1 MNDFDF
7 KYKPATSS
15 KPAIIL
21 RLLVSIFSEILQIKF
36 QSCSCSTA
44 FIILIYIAPPLKL
57 HNSVGVAFLTA
68 YQLRYT
74 LDILCCSDSLIPS
87 SADFF
92 RNRVRIVN
100 FVQEIFDKT
109 DRPILV
115 RKLFTNVYSAPS
127 LCWRTS
133 LIDALSSYVK
143 WRYTVFPIVFPVK
156 LGCFHLF
163 YPITKLFKIFA
174 RNLHM
179 LLRIDYISTC
189 VIHFKCTLLLE
200 DIISWHLGGR
210 LFLAHPVHSK
220 RKRRQRQTGRQTY
233 KMYNTENREQCRL
246 GLIIIGRRRQVSQ
259 IAQFCLETWPGFYTP
274 LDSMYTLYTL
284 YTPVCTGECCRHML

>member
-87 SADFF
+87 SADFL

-143 WRYTVFPIVFPVK
+143 
-156 LGCFHLF
+156 
-163 YPITKLFKIFA
+163 
-174 RNLHM
+174 
-179 LLRIDYISTC
+179 
-189 VIHFKCTLLLE
+189 
-200 DIISWHLGGR
+200 
-210 LFLAHPVHSK
+210 
-220 RKRRQRQTGRQTY
+220 
-233 KMYNTENREQCRL
+233 
-246 GLIIIGRRRQVSQ
+246 
-259 IAQFCLETWPGFYTP
+259 
-274 LDSMYTLYTL
+274 
-284 YTPVCTGECCRHML
+284 